1 MDRAFKTANR
11 TADLVLSGHVHNYQ
25 RFMRKVGR
33 KLVPYIVAGA
43 GGYADSERAM
53 HKIAKDPSTSQK
65 IPAPFQTSLPDVV
78 LEAFNDAEPGFL
90 RLKVTRDEI
99 AGEYFTIDFQDNPQG
114 IKDRFSVSLS

>member
-53 HKIAKDPSTSQK
+53 QIDPVRSVPSGNGTRPICAKPCLT
-65 IPAPFQTSLPDVV
+65 
-78 LEAFNDAEPGFL
+78 
-90 RLKVTRDEI
+90 
-99 AGEYFTIDFQDNPQG
+99 
-114 IKDRFSVSLS
+114 